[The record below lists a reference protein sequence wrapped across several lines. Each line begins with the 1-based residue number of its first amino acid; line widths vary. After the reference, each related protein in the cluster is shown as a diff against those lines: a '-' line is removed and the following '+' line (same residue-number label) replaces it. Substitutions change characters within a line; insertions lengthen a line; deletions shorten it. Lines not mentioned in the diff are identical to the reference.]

1 MKNKK
6 LQNLTLLFLTLF
18 SLASYVYINTASV
31 QNSGSSQLQSDT
43 EEEEMKDTN
52 KEVMLPD
59 VRMFKKLI
67 TKGKD
72 LLPAS

>member
-6 LQNLTLLFLTLF
+6 LQNLTLLFLILL
-18 SLASYVYINTASV
+18 SLASYVYINTAPV
-31 QNSGSSQLQSDT
+31 QSSESSQHIQAD
-43 EEEEMKDTN
+43 EEVEDAT

-59 VRMFKKLI
+59 VKVIKI
-67 TKGKD
+67 IIEKGRD